1 MEILKFIW
9 RVLFL
14 ITAFIYLYPLVY
26 MQYALTM
33 MSDPIM
39 GSPDT
44 FDILFSLLN
53 MVSLVTAPLLVY
65 IPVEVFFHHHKISNS
80 A

>member
-14 ITAFIYLYPLVY
+14 LTAVIYLYPLVY
-26 MQYALTM
+26 MQYAFSM

-39 GSPDT
+39 GSSET
-44 FDILFSLLN
+44 SDILFSLLN